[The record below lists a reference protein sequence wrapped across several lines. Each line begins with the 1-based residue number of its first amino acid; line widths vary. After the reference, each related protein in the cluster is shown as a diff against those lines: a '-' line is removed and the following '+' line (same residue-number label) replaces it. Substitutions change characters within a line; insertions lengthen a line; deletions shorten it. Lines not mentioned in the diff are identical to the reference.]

1 MRQLTPLLAAA
12 QAGSAKVVATPG
24 GFTLL
29 DVQGEGPPVVLVH
42 GMISPSLVW
51 DRVVPR
57 LVAAGHRVIR
67 YDLYGRGL
75 SARPEGPMTPEVYR
89 DQLDAVVALT
99 CPEPPVVVGYSWG
112 AGIAATLAAA
122 REGAVRGL
130 VLVAP
135 GGVEPAR
142 AWTNAPLRC
151 PGLGEALVALGGRA
165 ALQRDVRR
173 MFASPSTADAYLPLL
188 APQQAWEGYERCFLS
203 TLRSCPASWEAAYAA
218 VGGTPLPV
226 DVLWGDADAKVPI
239 TTAAQLAQLV
249 PHARIHAVPGGA
261 HGMPWEAPGPFTDA
275 LVAALGRDGGS
286 PARGASF
293 ATSR

>member
-12 QAGSAKVVATPG
+12 QAGPAKVVSTPG

-51 DRVVPR
+51 DRVVPL
-57 LVAAGHRVIR
+57 LVAAGYRAIR

-75 SARPEGPMTPEVYR
+75 SARPAGPMTPELYR

-99 CPEPPVVVGYSWG
+99 CSEPAVVVGYSWG
-112 AGIAATLAAA
+112 AGIAATWAA
-122 REGAVRGL
+122 GAKGAARGL

-151 PGLGEALVALGGRA
+151 PGVGEALLALGGRA
-165 ALQRDVRR
+165 ALHRDVRQ
-173 MFASPSTADAYLPLL
+173 MFASRATADAYVPLL
-188 APQQAWEGYERCFLS
+188 GPQAQWEGHERCFLS
-203 TLRSCPASWEAAYAA
+203 TLRSCPTSWEAAYAA
-218 VGGTPLPV
+218 VGRTTLSV

-239 TTAAQLAQLV
+239 AAAGRLLERV
-249 PHARIHAVPGGA
+249 PRARVHAVPGGA
-261 HGMPWEAPGPFTDA
+261 HGMPWEAPGAFTEA
-275 LVAALGRDGGS
+275 LLGVLGQPGGS
-286 PARGASF
+286 LPS
-293 ATSR
+293 SR